1 MNPQG
6 NKYRIDMTHGP
17 LFGKI
22 VRFSI
27 PLMFS
32 YILQVLFHTM
42 DLIVLGRFASAQAMA
57 AVGATSGV
65 TVLVMNIFFGLS
77 VGINVLTARY
87 IGAKNKK
94 NISKTIHTGAAAG
107 LYGGIVMAVIG
118 ILISRP
124 ILELMD
130 TPANILGKSTLYL
143 QFYCATVP
151 FLIFYN
157 FGNSILRAQGD
168 TRRPLIFIIIG
179 GFTKIL
185 LNMLFVVVFH
195 MDTGGVGLATLL
207 ANGVSAGL
215 IIHALLTARDAT
227 RLFPSRI
234 RIHGA
239 IFIDMLKIG
248 LPAGIQGACF
258 SISNITIQASVN
270 SFGDLAIAGNTAAYS
285 LESLVYVGSA
295 SFYYTALSFL
305 GQNHGAK
312 KYKRIVRSF
321 FYCVLC
327 SWLFCIITGYTLW
340 LLGER
345 VLGLYNPDPDV
356 IRWGMIRIRI
366 LFTTYFLCGTMDA
379 ISGSLRGLG
388 HSLKPTI
395 VTLMGVCVFRIFW
408 VFFIFPNHRSMEN
421 LMISYPVSWIM
432 VSLINGCILFYV
444 CRKMFRSAL
453 TGNEHHPHLGTL
465 SLSASE
471 KKPL

>member
-1 MNPQG
+1 MNPPG
-6 NKYRIDMTHGP
+6 SKYQIDMTHGP
-17 LFGKI
+17 LFVKI

-32 YILQVLFHTM
+32 YILQMLFHTI

-87 IGAKNKK
+87 IGAKNKR
-94 NISKTIHTGAAAG
+94 NISKTVHTGAAAG
-107 LYGGIVMAVIG
+107 LYGGIVMAAIG
-118 ILISRP
+118 ILVSRP
-124 ILELMD
+124 ILELMG
-130 TPANILGKSTLYL
+130 TPENILGKSTLYL
-143 QFYCATVP
+143 RFYCATVP

-168 TRRPLIFIIIG
+168 TRRPLIFITIG
-179 GFTKIL
+179 GMTKIL
-185 LNMLFVVVFH
+185 LNMLFVIGFR
-195 MDTGGVGLATLL
+195 MDAGGVGLATLL

-215 IIHALLTARDAT
+215 IIHALVTARDAT
-227 RLFPSRI
+227 RLFPSKI
-234 RIHGA
+234 RFHGA

-248 LPAGIQGACF
+248 LPAGIQGSFF

-270 SFGDLAIAGNTAAYS
+270 SFGDLAIAGNTAAQS
-285 LESLVYVGSA
+285 LESLVYVGSS

-327 SWLFCIITGYTLW
+327 SWVFCILTGYTLW
-340 LLGER
+340 LTGEN

-408 VFFIFPNHRSMEN
+408 VFFIFPHHRSMEN
-421 LMISYPVSWIM
+421 LMISYPVSWLM
-432 VSLINGCILFYV
+432 VSAVNGCILFYV
-444 CRKMFRSAL
+444 CRKMFRKAL
-453 TGNEHHPHLGTL
+453 TDAHQPHFGTL
-465 SLSASE
+465 AAPSNE
-471 KKPL
+471 KKPLS

>member
-1 MNPQG
+1 MA
-6 NKYRIDMTHGP
+6 HGP

-32 YILQVLFHTM
+32 YILQVLFHTA
-42 DLIVLGRFASAQAMA
+42 DLIVLGRFSSSQAMA

-94 NISKTIHTGAAAG
+94 DISRTIHTAAATG
-107 LYGGIVMAVIG
+107 LYGGIIMAAIG

-124 ILELMD
+124 ILELMG
-130 TPANILGKSTLYL
+130 TPENILGKSTLYL
-143 QFYCATVP
+143 RFYCATVP

-168 TRRPLIFIIIG
+168 TRRPLLFIIIG
-179 GFTKIL
+179 GVTKIV
-185 LNMLFVVVFH
+185 LNFLFVVGFR
-195 MDTGGVGLATLL
+195 MDAGGVGLATLL

-215 IIHALLTARDAT
+215 IILALVNARDAT
-227 RLFPSRI
+227 RLFLSKI
-234 RIHGA
+234 RIHGG

-248 LPAGIQGACF
+248 LPAGIQGSFF

-270 SFGDLAIAGNTAAYS
+270 SFGDLAIAGNTAAQC
-285 LESLVYVGSA
+285 LESLVYVGSS
-295 SFYYTALSFL
+295 SFYYTALSFI

-327 SWLFCIITGYTLW
+327 SWIFCIVTGYTLW
-340 LLGER
+340 LFGEP
-345 VLGLYNPDPDV
+345 VLGLYNPDPEV

-379 ISGSLRGLG
+379 ISGALRGLG

-408 VFFIFPNHRSMEN
+408 VFFIFPHYRTMEN
-421 LMISYPVSWIM
+421 LMISYPISWSSVIL
-432 VSLINGCILFYV
+432 VNSLILYYV
-444 CRKMFRSAL
+444 CRKMFRSAAH
-453 TGNEHHPHLGTL
+453 TPHHPGFATL
-465 SLSASE
+465 DIRKTAG
-471 KKPL
+471 